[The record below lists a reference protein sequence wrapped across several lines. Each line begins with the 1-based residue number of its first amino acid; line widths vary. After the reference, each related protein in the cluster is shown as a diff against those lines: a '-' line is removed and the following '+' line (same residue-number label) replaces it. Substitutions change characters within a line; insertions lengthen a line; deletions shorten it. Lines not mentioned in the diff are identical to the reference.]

1 MAEADLEKDGLKRG
15 KLLGQATKLLL
26 DDMAVAPVC
35 YQYVRPLVKPYVSN
49 WMNTARGVNRT
60 RYLDVNRK

>member
-1 MAEADLEKDGLKRG
+1 
-15 KLLGQATKLLL
+15 
-26 DDMAVAPVC
+26 MAVAPVC